1 MYREKSARATV
12 RVGKDAAGLMQLL
25 DRQESEGNAE
35 YAYRVLSY
43 NILMLNIPP
52 AAFIQETRIGE
63 KLGMSK
69 GPVHQ
74 AIMLLR
80 GNSLVD
86 VKPRSATHVSL
97 INLDAVS
104 QGFFLRSAVE
114 PAVFTELQKSHS
126 QECIVRLAENV
137 AAQRHALVKEN
148 FDVFSFIHLDD
159 EFHHIIYIAD
169 NKSLIW
175 DSLKK
180 VTSHFDR
187 IRYMGLI
194 LGYEKAASSEHEYL
208 LDLLSGKRDISV
220 EDTKI
225 FIVNHLKH
233 YQSYLDQMVD
243 DHPSYFRTK

>member
-1 MYREKSARATV
+1 MYREKSARATI
-12 RVGKDAAGLMQLL
+12 RVGKDAAGLMQILE
-25 DRQESEGNAE
+25 RQEDEGDTE

-63 KLGMSK
+63 RLGMSK

-80 GNSLVD
+80 ENSLID

-97 INLDAVS
+97 IDLDAVS

-114 PAVFTELQKSHS
+114 PAVFAELQGSNNRK
-126 QECIVRLAENV
+126 CIEHLAENV
-137 AAQRHALVKEN
+137 AAQRNALAAEN
-148 FDVFSFIHLDD
+148 FDAFSFIHLDD
-159 EFHHIIYIAD
+159 EFHHIIYVAD
-169 NKSLIW
+169 NKNLIW

-208 LDLLSGKRDISV
+208 LDLLSGRKDISD
-220 EDTKI
+220 EDI
-225 FIVNHLKH
+225 RLFIVNHLKH
-233 YQSYLDQMVD
+233 YQSYLNQMVD
-243 DHPSYFRTK
+243 DHPSYFKAK